1 MIARNFILKLAPT
14 LSAYLLLV
22 SLGLPL
28 QRVYC
33 ACVGEQWVSLPTEVH
48 ECHHAAVAKAS
59 QHVHGDNA
67 CCHPTEEGE
76 QSLAKSLHD
85 CGDTDILL
93 AQLDADFIWE
103 QDKLT
108 LPVAASLSTL
118 PPFFAQGLTRR
129 AIPKSTPIRG
139 PTPPPLPAGRD
150 LLVAQ
155 QTFLI

>member
-1 MIARNFILKLAPT
+1 MQFRNFIQKLAPS
-14 LSAYLLLV
+14 LSIYLLVV

-48 ECHHAAVAKAS
+48 ECRHAPAVEMGKH
-59 QHVHGDNA
+59 QHGDMA
-67 CCHPTEEGE
+67 CCHPKEASEKPT
-76 QSLAKSLHD
+76 AKSLHD

-93 AQLDADFIWE
+93 AQLDADFLWE
-103 QDKLT
+103 QDEFPLLVGVLT
-108 LPVAASLSTL
+108 SPTTL
-118 PPFFAQGLTRR
+118 AFAQALVRPVV
-129 AIPKSTPIRG
+129 IKSAPIRG
-139 PTPPPLPAGRD
+139 PNPPPLLAGRD